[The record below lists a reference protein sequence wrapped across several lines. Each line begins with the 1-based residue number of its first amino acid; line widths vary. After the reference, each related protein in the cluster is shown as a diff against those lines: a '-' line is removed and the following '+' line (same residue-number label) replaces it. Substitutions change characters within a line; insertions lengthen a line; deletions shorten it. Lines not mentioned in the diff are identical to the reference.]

1 MIKLKKILATAFAVL
16 SACIFLLPITA
27 CGGNAE
33 TVVLRVC
40 SWEEYIDLG
49 DWDEEDRIEIDSNIS
64 SAFSL
69 IKTFIAVMS
78 SMVGLCLGFSGFT
91 KISLIDRFTIFI
103 IFILCFLTIHNY
115 YHRIIP

>member
-49 DWDEEDRIEIDSNIS
+49 DWDEEDRIEIDNPFATDGENGVFGVNPIVED
-64 SAFSL
+64 
-69 IKTFIAVMS
+69 FIEW
-78 SMVGLCLGFSGFT
+78 FNE
-91 KISLIDRFTIFI
+91 DRKSVV
-103 IFILCFLTIHNY
+103 
-115 YHRIIP
+115 